1 MLRQSCET
9 RNRRLPRKRRPPRQ
23 SMNCS
28 DFFDTQSALASVRK
42 IEPYGL
48 AVYQSSIYVVAAA
61 EEIEDP
67 AERLR
72 HWKLDRFR
80 HAKALDEYFKP
91 DPSIDLESHLGR
103 SIGIFSGDE
112 PTIVKIRLGGR
123 AAAWVREDPWH
134 PEQKIEAQADGTSI
148 LSVPAS
154 HPRELL
160 PKVLSLASDAE
171 VIAPSSF
178 RDTIAES
185 VKSMAE
191 QYR

>member
-1 MLRQSCET
+1 MVEHRIVEIEYESVGK
-9 RNRRLPRKRRPPRQ
+9 P
-23 SMNCS
+23 S
-28 DFFDTQSALASVRK
+28 SVRR

-61 EEIEDP
+61 EEVEDSS
-67 AERLR
+67 ERLR

-103 SIGIFSGDE
+103 SIGIFSGDD
-112 PTIVKIRLGGR
+112 PTIVKIKLKGR
-123 AAAWVREDPWH
+123 AASWVREDPWH
-134 PEQKIEAQADGTSI
+134 PEQKLESLADGTEI

-171 VIAPSSF
+171 VIEPDSF
-178 RDTIAES
+178 REAIAES
-185 VKSMAE
+185 VKSMAAHY
-191 QYR
+191 QSS